1 MLVWGFEKKRG
12 GCVMSDTEK
21 KLKSLLTE
29 EKWTRAAI
37 TNYTISDFD
46 SLDSIIEEGRKEDV
60 IDELYAACAEHL
72 THAKM
77 SIIALYILSII
88 SLSKKMLD
96 DSSQITLI
104 NIFIDNHKWQLVEH
118 LCMKML
124 EYGDANAKFA
134 LRTLSSYYRE
144 TSDERMYD
152 VWERILKVDYEEAE
166 LAKLLAE
173 KYEIEGDEEKA
184 ISYYKKAIHR
194 YVTLKQFSGIKEVWT
209 HLLTLIPQ
217 DVGFFY
223 SLEGKISS
231 SIDPAKSIPLMQDLY
246 SYYKNAEDW
255 KVCIEILKTILKC
268 DAKDG
273 WARDELVFCL
283 KGQYKDHS
291 QLEHYI
297 NISALNQSY
306 RPVFDA
312 LADFEK
318 NIAFEVGNFVFHRTW
333 GVGRISAIEND
344 EITIDFAKKRA
355 HKMSLKMGIS
365 ALKTLSKEHIWVLKA
380 THKNKEDLVAK
391 IKGDLKWALKVLILS
406 FDNKCDIKKMKA
418 ELVPSLLKQTEWT
431 SWSGKAK
438 KLLNDDPE
446 FDIYPDSLDCYTVRE
461 REATSEEKLFN
472 EFKSKKNFFAR
483 VDIINKCQDKSS
495 DVFMEM
501 VAYFATFL
509 KSTTQVNEY
518 VVSSYLLLSSF
529 MEEVPSIPI
538 NSELS
543 FASLYEKI
551 DDVVYMYDAIKDKRL
566 KKLFLKKIRSL
577 VPSWQVEFLKL
588 FPYALNDDIID
599 ALLDDGK
606 EKLLQEKVLECF
618 DNYRVYKDACIWCFK
633 NVRETDWFLGTGL
646 KDEALIII
654 LIYILD
660 ITYREIASKK
670 NTVENRKTNKNVHS
684 ILFGKDKMLEQFM
697 MEGDEERVSKLY
709 MLISDIKDLE
719 PALKA
724 SLRSTILQK
733 YKDFKFMDIEG
744 KTNQVL
750 GLIVTEKM
758 LILKKKELS
767 DIINVLMPQN
777 ARDLSYA
784 MSLGDL
790 RENAEYKAA
799 KEEQARLE
807 NLAKKLQEELERAEV
822 FDPTRYSGDKVFF
835 GTKVSIR
842 NQDNGETEEYT
853 ILGPWES
860 DPSNGIISYMSPL
873 GNGLLNSKAGDEI
886 NYTVGDQKRTYKVL
900 TVAKVDV

>member
-1 MLVWGFEKKRG
+1 
-12 GCVMSDTEK
+12 MSDIEK
-21 KLKSLLTE
+21 TLKSLLTE
-29 EKWTRAAI
+29 EKWTRVAI
-37 TNYTISDFD
+37 SNYTISNFD
-46 SLDSIIEEGRKEDV
+46 SLDSIIEEGKKEGV
-60 IDELYAACAEHL
+60 TDELYAVCAEHL

-96 DSSQITLI
+96 DSCQITLI

-134 LRTLSSYYRE
+134 LKTLSSYYRE

-152 VWERILKVDYEEAE
+152 IWERILKVDYEEAE

-173 KYEIEGDEEKA
+173 KYEEEGDEEKA
-184 ISYYKKAIHR
+184 IIYYKKAIHR

-209 HLLTLIPQ
+209 HLITLIPQ
-217 DVGFFY
+217 DVSFFY

-231 SIDPAKSIPLMQDLY
+231 SIDPTKSIPLMQDLY
-246 SYYKNAEDW
+246 SYYKDAKNWE
-255 KVCIEILKTILKC
+255 VCIEILKTILKC

-283 KGQYKDHS
+283 KERYKNHS
-291 QLEHYI
+291 KLEHYI
-297 NISALNQSY
+297 TISALNQSY

-318 NIAFEVGNFVFHRTW
+318 NISFEVGNFVFHRTW

-380 THKNKEDLVAK
+380 TYKNKEDLIAK
-391 IKGDLKWALKVLILS
+391 IKTDVKWAVKVLILS

-431 SWSGKAK
+431 SWGQKAK
-438 KLLNDDPE
+438 KILNDDPM
-446 FDIYPDSLDCYTVRE
+446 FDIYPESLDCYTVRE
-461 REATSEEKLFN
+461 SETPTEEKLFN
-472 EFKSKKNFFAR
+472 EFKAKKNFFAR
-483 VDIINKCQDKSS
+483 VDIINKCEDKTSEI
-495 DVFMEM
+495 FMEM

-518 VVSSYLLLSSF
+518 VISSYLLLNTF
-529 MEEVPSIPI
+529 MEEIPNIAI
-538 NSELS
+538 NPDIS

-551 DDVVYMYDAIKDKRL
+551 DDVVSMYEAIKDKNL
-566 KKLFLKKIRSL
+566 KKMFLQKIHAL
-577 VPSWQVEFLKL
+577 IPSWQAEFLKL
-588 FPYALNDDIID
+588 FPYALNDEIIN
-599 ALLDDGK
+599 ALLEDGK
-606 EKLLQEKVLECF
+606 EDLLKEKVLECF
-618 DNYRVYKDACIWCFK
+618 DNYRVYKDACVWCFK
-633 NVRETDWFLGTGL
+633 NIRHKDWFLTTGL
-646 KDEALIII
+646 KEEALIII

-670 NTVENRKTNKNVHS
+670 NTVENRKTNKNVHT

-697 MEGDEERVSKLY
+697 MEGDLERVSKLY

-724 SLRSTILQK
+724 SLRSSILQK

-758 LILKKKELS
+758 LIAKKKELQ
-767 DIINVLMPQN
+767 DTITVLMPQN
-777 ARDLSYA
+777 AKDLAYA

-807 NLAKKLQEELERAEV
+807 NVAKKLQDEIERAEV
-822 FDPTRYSGDKVFF
+822 FDPTRYSGNKVFF
-835 GTKVSIR
+835 GTKVSIK
-842 NQDNGETEEYT
+842 NKETGETEEYT

-860 DPSNGIISYMSPL
+860 DPNNGIISYMSPL
-873 GNGLLNSKAGDEI
+873 GNGLLNSKVGDEI
-886 NYTVGDQKRTYKVL
+886 HYTVGDQKRTYAVL
-900 TVAKVDV
+900 SVEKIDV